1 MCRSGVSEGFV
12 LLGERERERKPAL
25 CGQSTLGRLCSVDSA
40 GASVHGTL
48 CSWDCAWESC
58 GGAGSL
64 AAIGPLSTIGL
75 LSEAPAEKP
84 NLPKPQRL
92 ASVWSAS
99 LSLLSAQPFESVP
112 GTHCS
117 VPLLC
122 PTTLT
127 HYSDLL
133 L

>member
-1 MCRSGVSEGFV
+1 MCRSGALRGLCFW
-12 LLGERERERKPAL
+12 ERGRGRGSQL
-25 CGQSTLGRLCSVDSA
+25 CAASLRWGASARSTLLGRLCMA
-40 GASVHGTL
+40 RCAHGIVRGNL
-48 CSWDCAWESC
+48 V

>member
-1 MCRSGVSEGFV
+1 MSERGSEGFV

-92 ASVWSAS
+92 ARVWSAS
-99 LSLLSAQPFESVP
+99 
-112 GTHCS
+112 
-117 VPLLC
+117 PLFRLHNPLCLCPDLVLC

-127 HYSDLL
+127 CYSDLL